1 MGDLLNIGITS
12 SQRWKKFPL
21 LRSSGMVQIRNIS
34 LKAQAVISHHVR
46 VPTPSVTFFH
56 YLYVLVEAFSL
67 LITYVT
73 KVGRKL
79 LKMAEQEMSFY
90 AHIAAK
96 HLIGCQHLV
105 HYFPEILGF
114 FCFQGS
120 FQLLGQRTTRLSSQS
135 WSWNSLSL
143 IILRI

>member
-34 LKAQAVISHHVR
+34 LKAPAVMSHHVR
-46 VPTPSVTFFH
+46 VPTPLVMFFH
-56 YLYVLVEAFSL
+56 YLYILVEAFSL

-79 LKMAEQEMSFY
+79 LKMAEQEMNFY

-96 HLIGCQHLV
+96 QLIGCQHLV

-114 FCFQGS
+114 FVSKEVFNYLEKGHPDS
-120 FQLLGQRTTRLSSQS
+120 LLSPGHGMSEFFVLCP
-135 WSWNSLSL
+135 
-143 IILRI
+143 